1 MRRRHMVSFTQDK
14 LTLCGHSATEQE
26 FRRMKMFA
34 DKDVTCKRCLNL
46 YNAHLERSETPLE
59 TNTHPLKAKA

>member
-1 MRRRHMVSFTQDK
+1 MVSFKEHKQ
-14 LTLCGHSATEQE
+14 TLCGHSATEQE

-46 YNAHLERSETPLE
+46 YNAHLERSETSLE

>member
-1 MRRRHMVSFTQDK
+1 MRRRHMVSFKEHKQ
-14 LTLCGHSATEQE
+14 TLCGHSATEQE

-46 YNAHLERSETPLE
+46 YHAHLERFETHLE
-59 TNTHPLKAKA
+59 TNAHRLKAKA

>member
-1 MRRRHMVSFTQDK
+1 MISLTQDK

-46 YNAHLERSETPLE
+46 HQAHLEKSEITIE
-59 TNTHPLKAKA
+59 SNTHLMKAKA

>member
-14 LTLCGHSATEQE
+14 LTLCGHSATDQE

-34 DKDVTCKRCLNL
+34 DKDVTCKRCMNL
-46 YNAHLERSETPLE
+46 HQAYLEKSEIKIE
-59 TNTHPLKAKA
+59 SNTHLLKAKA

>member
-1 MRRRHMVSFTQDK
+1 MVSLTQDK
-14 LTLCGHSATEQE
+14 STLCGHSATEQE

-46 YNAHLERSETPLE
+46 YQAHIEKENIENESNAHPMKV
-59 TNTHPLKAKA
+59 KA

>member
-1 MRRRHMVSFTQDK
+1 MRRRHMVSFKEHKQ
-14 LTLCGHSATEQE
+14 TLCGHSATEQE

-46 YNAHLERSETPLE
+46 YQAHLERSETNLE
-59 TNTHPLKAKA
+59 TNAHRLKAKA